1 MSSERK
7 EYKVG
12 DCAKKAARF
21 FVACKAN
28 SDTRVKVTEV
38 MQVRGYS
45 NWEAANLKLQMQV
58 RCTIKKKGGSH
69 SLPRGSG
76 RPHAAGPVACG
87 NCSKAGAENN
97 HAKSG
102 NCSCSSSG
110 WGF

>member
-7 EYKVG
+7 EYKI
-12 DCAKKAARF
+12 DNCAKKAACF
-21 FVACKAN
+21 FLACKAN
-28 SDTRVKVTEV
+28 PDARVKVTEV
-38 MQVRGYS
+38 MRVRGYS
-45 NWEAANLKLQMQV
+45 NCKAADLKLQMQV
-58 RCTIKKKGGSH
+58 HCAIKNKGGSH

-102 NCSCSSSG
+102 NCSRSSSG